1 MIFIRDN
8 QLSTLL
14 DENKSHNLEGILTVS
29 EALKSSKTMKNNKSS
44 GLDGFDVEFY
54 KKKLFGMTL
63 KYFW

>member
-14 DENKSHNLEGILTVS
+14 DENKSHNLEDILTVS

-54 KKKLFGMTL
+54 KKNCLE
-63 KYFW
+63 